1 MASGSNDDRIP
12 EIGGADAI
20 ALPESFF
27 TLGPHRTV
35 EGVVATKLREA
46 IINGTLKPGDRLAY
60 RDFARRFGVS
70 VTPIRI
76 ALHELANEGLVEMRA
91 HSGARVSPLS
101 IDEIEEIFASRIGIE
116 GWLARVG
123 AEQLTDENV
132 EEMEGHLAALHVAVG
147 DADLATYL
155 EASRSMRVVCFAR
168 AEKPRL
174 FERFNVLY
182 EHSRRYVF
190 LLIAEPSRLERSR
203 RAMNQFFESCRAR
216 DGEAAQ
222 TAIQQ
227 ALLTSLGSISE
238 AFDASVDDRE

>member
-1 MASGSNDDRIP
+1 MATRSDDEQVP
-12 EIGGADAI
+12 EVETGEAAP
-20 ALPESFF
+20 LPESFF
-27 TLGPHRTV
+27 TLGPERTV

-60 RDFARRFGVS
+60 RDFAHRFGVS

-116 GWLARVG
+116 GWLARLG
-123 AEQLTDENV
+123 AEELTDEDI
-132 EEMEGHLAALHVAVG
+132 EEMEGHLAELLRAVRDG
-147 DADLATYL
+147 DLGSYL
-155 EASRSMRVVCFAR
+155 EASRAMRVVCFAQ

-182 EHSRRYVF
+182 EHSRRYV
-190 LLIAEPSRLERSR
+190 LLMIADSYRLERSR
-203 RAMNQFFESCRAR
+203 RAMERFMETCRAR

-222 TAIQQ
+222 AAIQE
-227 ALLTSLGSISE
+227 ALLTSLASISE
-238 AFDASVDDRE
+238 ALDASDDEPE

>member
-1 MASGSNDDRIP
+1 MDTRPGDEQIP
-12 EIGGADAI
+12 EAGDDEAT
-20 ALPESFF
+20 ALPDSFF
-27 TLGPHRTV
+27 NLGQHRTV

-46 IINGTLKPGDRLAY
+46 IVNGTLKPGDRLAY

-91 HSGARVSPLS
+91 HSGARVSSLS

-116 GWLARVG
+116 GWLAHVG
-123 AEQLTDENV
+123 AERLTDEDI
-132 EEMEGHLAALHVAVG
+132 EEMEGHLAELLRAVRDG
-147 DADLATYL
+147 DLAGYL
-155 EASRSMRVVCFAR
+155 DASSSLRVVCFAQ

-182 EHSRRYVF
+182 EHSRRYV
-190 LLIAEPSRLERSR
+190 LLMIADPPRLERSR
-203 RAMNQFFESCRAR
+203 RAMETFFEACRAR

-222 TAIQQ
+222 AAIQE
-227 ALLTSLGSISE
+227 ALLTSLASISE
-238 AFDASVDDRE
+238 ALDAYDDDRK

>member
-1 MASGSNDDRIP
+1 MSEDGTS
-12 EIGGADAI
+12 
-20 ALPESFF
+20 LPESVFS
-27 TLGPHRTV
+27 LGEHRTV
-35 EGVVATKLREA
+35 ESVVATKLREA
-46 IINGTLKPGDRLAY
+46 IVNGTLRPGDRLAY

-116 GWLARVG
+116 GWLARIG
-123 AEQLTDENV
+123 AEQLTDEDL
-132 EEMEGHLAALHVAVG
+132 EEMEGHLADLREAVR
-147 DADLATYL
+147 DAELSKYL
-155 EASRSMRVVCFAR
+155 DASRAMRVVCFSQ

-174 FERFNVLY
+174 FERFKVLY

-190 LLIAEPSRLERSR
+190 LLIADPSRLEQSR
-203 RAMNQFFESCRAR
+203 RAMEEFIETCRAR

-222 TAIQQ
+222 AAIQH
-227 ALLTSLGSISE
+227 ALLTSLASISD
-238 AFDASVDDRE
+238 ALDASGDRG

>member
-1 MASGSNDDRIP
+1 MSERVNEEQLETGEDEGLP
-12 EIGGADAI
+12 DA
-20 ALPESFF
+20 F
-27 TLGPHRTV
+27 TLGEHRTV

-46 IINGTLKPGDRLAY
+46 IINGTLRPGDRLAY

-76 ALHELANEGLVEMRA
+76 AVHELANEGLVELRA

-116 GWLARVG
+116 GWLARLG
-123 AEQLTDENV
+123 AERLTDEDL
-132 EEMEGHLAALHVAVG
+132 EALERHLADLREAVR
-147 DADLATYL
+147 DADLSKYL
-155 EASRSMRVVCFAR
+155 EASRAMRIVCFAK

-174 FERFNVLY
+174 FERFKGLY

-203 RAMNQFFESCRAR
+203 RAMEEFIDACRTR

-222 TAIQQ
+222 AAIQQ
-227 ALLTSLGSISE
+227 ALLTSLASISD
-238 AFDASVDDRE
+238 ALDASADG

>member
-1 MASGSNDDRIP
+1 VTTDKDGL
-12 EIGGADAI
+12 
-20 ALPESFF
+20 LPDSFF
-27 TLGPHRTV
+27 TLGQHRTV

-46 IINGTLKPGDRLAY
+46 IINGTLQPGDRLAY

-101 IDEIEEIFASRIGIE
+101 IDEIEEIFANRIGIE
-116 GWLARVG
+116 GWLARQG
-123 AEQLTDENV
+123 AERLSDEDLAA
-132 EEMEGHLAALHVAVG
+132 MEGHLADLRAAVQ
-147 DADLATYL
+147 DKDLPRYL
-155 EASRSMRVVCFAR
+155 EASRAMRLVCFAR

-174 FERFNVLY
+174 FERFKVLY

-190 LLIAEPSRLERSR
+190 LLIADPSRLQRSR
-203 RAMNQFFESCRAR
+203 RAMEEFIDACRTR

-222 TAIQQ
+222 GAIQH
-227 ALLTSLGSISE
+227 ALLTSLASISD
-238 AFDASVDDRE
+238 ALDASDGDG